1 MSSSAPKKKPGRPR
15 TKGVAAP
22 APSRASTVKR
32 SVTLDDLPAIQ
43 VEGGLFT
50 IEHVRKVQRI
60 TADHQAAAQY
70 DLAPGL
76 ELKQEISRAFTIGA
90 ALWADFESSR
100 AGAGDKTE
108 ATRRFLDRFLK
119 DVLGFADLRPFVPRG
134 DGPQHYPLTF
144 QAFAKAVPLVLAGAH
159 QDIDKPD
166 DAFGDGFRR
175 RSPHQLLQE
184 YLNWDEGALWG
195 ICSNGTVLR
204 ILRDSDSLTRQSC
217 FEANLERIFGEE
229 LLADFSVLWLHAHA
243 SRFKPDV
250 AGPASCILEQWHQ
263 SSQEEGSR
271 VRDSLRIGVER
282 AMVDLGTGFLEHRS
296 NAALRDALSSGAMR
310 LEDFHQEVLRLVY
323 RMLFLLAVEDRRQL
337 HPASATKEQLDLYA
351 QGYSLTRLRQ
361 RSIRHCADRHDDIW
375 DSLRVAFRG
384 LAKGEPALALPALG
398 GLFADSQCPTIDK
411 LLISNKRL
419 LAALRAISWFREND
433 ALVPVNYKSMGTEE
447 LGSVYESLLELT
459 PSICD
464 DGKSFGFITA
474 DEDEGKGN
482 SRKTSGSYYT
492 PDSLVQQL
500 LDTALDPV
508 VEDRLRGKASKQ
520 EREAAL
526 LSISVIDP
534 ACGSGHFLLGAARR
548 LAEKLAKVRAD
559 AGEVTDYRSALR
571 DVIASCIYGVDRNPM
586 AIQLAKV
593 ALWLEGYVADKPL
606 SFLDHHLVVGDSI
619 LSVIDLDM
627 VKKGIP
633 DDAYDPVTLDDKA
646 VAKSLRSANRKSR
659 ENDLTAARQG
669 TINLFAGTTVD
680 LGAEFGKIDR
690 VKDDNLSAVAD
701 KSTEYER
708 YKVAALKDP
717 RVVAAKLYMGAYLM
731 PKVPGGLVP
740 TSQDVVSA
748 LNGDDIQRVLE
759 PVEKACQAANVLIW
773 PAAFPGVFAKGGFDV
788 VLGNPPW
795 ERITLKEKE
804 FFATRSP
811 AVATARNKAERA
823 AAINRLRDSAA
834 GTVERR
840 HFDEFLVA
848 KRISEVASAYAHD
861 VQRFPL
867 TGQGDVNLY
876 ALFAENFK
884 LLIKPEGRAGFLAP
898 TGIATDKSTSVF
910 FSALME
916 GGSVGSLY
924 DFENKR
930 GLFKGVHKSFKF
942 CLMTLG
948 KELTP
953 KFAFMLHDV
962 SDLKDSRRILHLT
975 AAQMAMMNPNTKN
988 APVIRSAK
996 DAEVLAGIY
1005 ARLDVLVKEAGEA
1018 FDGKNAWGLR
1028 FLTQFHSSG
1037 DSGDFVDEP
1046 SGDVVP
1052 VYESKMI
1059 NLYDHRWSQFAEG
1072 DAGDD
1077 SDESED
1083 ETEGISLSL
1092 KQNPDFTVR
1101 PRYWISRRKVLA
1113 KISDVPDLLL
1123 KAYRSNSSTVADVL
1137 HAYVR
1142 AAFDLNPHRDD
1153 ADFGAVVPWY
1163 VSSSSGST
1171 IDSRQF
1177 HDDLSRMP
1185 HGLGEILAA
1194 SSRAKTPDEA
1204 LDFVFSS
1211 AMPKW
1216 LFGWRKITNTT
1227 NRRTLICSA
1236 FPASASVDSIYI
1248 ARPTCSPDR
1257 ALCLL
1262 AQWSSL
1268 PCDYVARNK
1277 VGGTNF
1283 SYGYFNQMPSLRP
1296 DQIPDN
1302 ALSFIVTRAL
1312 ELAYVSHDMKG
1323 IYDEVVGVSQGYD
1336 SRSSGRGSP
1345 YAFELPRRHILKSEL
1360 DAYIGH
1366 LWGLTRD
1373 EMRFILDPKELMGPD
1388 YPSETFR
1395 GLRDAEIKEF
1405 GEYRTQRLVLEAWDR
1420 IVEPLRRGKA

>member
-1 MSSSAPKKKPGRPR
+1 MPSPTPRRRGRPR
-15 TKGVAAP
+15 ADASGP
-22 APSRASTVKR
+22 APSRTSAVKR

-50 IEHVRKVQRI
+50 IEHVRKVQRLA
-60 TADHQAAAQY
+60 ADRQAAADY
-70 DLAPGL
+70 ELSPGL
-76 ELKQEISRAFTIGA
+76 ELKQEVARAFTIGA
-90 ALWADFESSR
+90 ALWNDFESAR
-100 AGAGDKTE
+100 AGSGDKTE
-108 ATRRFLDRFLK
+108 ATRRFLDRLLK
-119 DVLGFADLRPFVPRG
+119 DVLGFADLRAYAPAG
-134 DGPQHYPLTF
+134 DGPPQFPLTF
-144 QAFAKAVPLVLAGAH
+144 RGFGGKVPFVLAGAH
-159 QDIDKPD
+159 LDIDKPD
-166 DAFGDGFRR
+166 LAFGNGSTR
-175 RSPHQLLQE
+175 RSPHELIQS
-184 YLNWDEGALWG
+184 YLNEDPDSVWG
-195 ICSNGTVLR
+195 ICSNGTTLR

-229 LLADFSVLWLHAHA
+229 LHADFSVLWLHAHA
-243 SRFKPDV
+243 TRFKPGQGG
-250 AGPASCILEQWHQ
+250 AASCILEQWHQ
-263 SSQEEGSR
+263 ASQDEGSR

-282 AMVDLGTGFLEHRS
+282 AMVDLGSGFLEHRA
-296 NAALRDALSSGAMR
+296 NGTLRDALSSGALR
-310 LEDFHQEVLRLVY
+310 LEDFHQEILRLVY

-337 HPASATKEQLDLYA
+337 HPPTATKEQLDLYA
-351 QGYSLTRLRQ
+351 QGYSLSRLRQ
-361 RSIRHCADRHDDIW
+361 RSIRHCADRHDDVW

-384 LAKGEPALALPALG
+384 LAKGEPVLGLPALG
-398 GLFADSQCPTIDK
+398 GLFADQQCPTIDK

-419 LAALRAISWFREND
+419 LAAVRAITWFREND

-459 PSICD
+459 PSIGD
-464 DGKSFGFITA
+464 DGKTFIFINA
-474 DEDEGKGN
+474 DDEEGKGN

-508 VEDRLRGKASKQ
+508 VEDRLRGKSSKQ
-520 EREAAL
+520 EREAAI

-548 LAEKLAKVRAD
+548 LAERLAKVRMD
-559 AGEVTDYRSALR
+559 AGESTDYRGALR

-633 DDAYDPVTLDDKA
+633 DDAYEPVTLDDKA

-659 ENDLTAARQG
+659 ENDLTATRQG

-690 VKDDNLSAVAD
+690 VRDDNLSAVAD

-731 PKVPGGLVP
+731 PKVSGGMVP
-740 TSQDVVSA
+740 TTQDVVSA
-748 LNGDDIQRVLE
+748 LNGDDVQRVLE
-759 PVEKACQAANVLIW
+759 PVDKACQAANVLIW
-773 PAAFPGVFAKGGFDV
+773 PAAFPGVFAKGGFDI

-811 AVATARNKAERA
+811 AVATARNKAERT

-840 HFDEFLVA
+840 HYDEFLAA
-848 KRISEVASAYAHD
+848 KRISEVSSAYAHD

-884 LLIKPEGRAGFLAP
+884 LLIRPEGRAGFLAP

-910 FSALME
+910 FGALLE
-916 GGSVGSLY
+916 ASLVSSLF
-924 DFENKR
+924 DFENRKK
-930 GLFKGVHKSFKF
+930 LFASVDSRFKF

-953 KFAFMLHDV
+953 MFAFMLHDV
-962 SDLKDSRRILHLT
+962 ADLKDSRRVLHLT
-975 AAQMAMMNPNTKN
+975 AAQMAKMNPNTRN
-988 APVIRSAK
+988 SPVIRSAK
-996 DAEVLAGIY
+996 DADILSSIY
-1005 ARLDVLVKEAGEA
+1005 ERLDVLILQAEGGVVENPWGVKFLRM
-1018 FDGKNAWGLR
+1018 FDMSSDAAD
-1028 FLTQFHSSG
+1028 FLTGHHEG
-1037 DSGDFVDEP
+1037 ALRL
-1046 SGDVVP
+1046 
-1052 VYESKMI
+1052 YESKMF
-1059 NLYDHRWSQFAEG
+1059 NLYDHRWNQYS
-1072 DAGDD
+1072 DSAGDEGED
-1077 SDESED
+1077 DEASVPD
-1083 ETEGISLSL
+1083 EL
-1092 KQNPDFTVR
+1092 KQSPCFSVQ
-1101 PRYWISRRKVLA
+1101 PRYWVPAPLVHSRLEGALA
-1113 KISDVPDLLL
+1113 E
-1123 KAYRSNSSTVADVL
+1123 
-1137 HAYVR
+1137 
-1142 AAFDLNPHRDD
+1142 
-1153 ADFGAVVPWY
+1153 
-1163 VSSSSGST
+1163 SGY
-1171 IDSRQF
+1171 
-1177 HDDLSRMP
+1177 
-1185 HGLGEILAA
+1185 GL
-1194 SSRAKTPDEA
+1194 P
-1204 LDFVFSS
+1204 
-1211 AMPKW
+1211 PKW
-1216 LFGWRKITNTT
+1216 LLAWRWISNTT

-1236 FPASASVDSIYI
+1236 IPFEAVGNSAPLVFSNVDAASK
-1248 ARPTCSPDR
+1248 
-1257 ALCLL
+1257 ALLL

-1277 VGGTNF
+1277 LGGTNF
-1283 SYGYFNQMPSLRP
+1283 SYSYFSQLPTLAPEQVSPADL
-1296 DQIPDN
+1296 
-1302 ALSFIVTRAL
+1302 LFIVPRVL
-1312 ELAYVSHDMKG
+1312 ELVFTADDMRG
-1323 IYDEVVGVSQGYD
+1323 FYDEIIKCNPSYDMRGKAGAAKPFSYNLERRVG
-1336 SRSSGRGSP
+1336 
-1345 YAFELPRRHILKSEL
+1345 LKAEL

-1373 EMRFILDPKELMGPD
+1373 EMRFILDPKELMGAD

-1420 IVEPLRRGKA
+1420 IVEPLRRGRA